1 MEEGFTDTENMWM
14 KIKDQGKNNQNRNPN
29 KEANKKKKKE
39 EEQKTQSVEYALG
52 DTLNLISS
60 SRKYKNFMPPKKEY
74 CGLENYLSFS

>member
-29 KEANKKKKKE
+29 KQAKKKKKKE
-39 EEQKTQSVEYALG
+39 EDKTQSAESALG

-60 SRKYKNFMPPKKEY
+60 SRKYKNFMPPRKKY
-74 CGLENYLSFS
+74 CGLEKYLSFS